1 MKIVANQQIP
11 YTARTKEQKEAE
23 KKVVAGGG
31 AIAAAT
37 SVARTK
43 AVKSSFDMFGSAK
56 KITSGITSTT
66 RMASRVTK
74 QSTGLWAKIVK
85 NAKWAKDAILKW
97 GDQFKNIKWV
107 KPIVNSPVFKKCA
120 GFLGYGF
127 GAVTL
132 ISGLT
137 DIANVALDA
146 ADGKILTD

>member
-1 MKIVANQQIP
+1 MKIVANQPIT
-11 YTARTKEQKEAE
+11 YTARSKEQKDAE

-37 SVARTK
+37 SVARTR

-66 RMASRVTK
+66 RMATQVTK
-74 QSTGLWAKIVK
+74 KSTGLWAKIVK
-85 NAKWAKDAILKW
+85 NAKWAKNAILKW
-97 GDQFKNIKWV
+97 GDQFKNTKWIKPV
-107 KPIVNSPVFKKCA
+107 INSPLFKKCA